1 MSTTT
6 YGTFASLDQAKEER
20 VSKDLRKGLGR
31 VIRPSTNTKGD
42 YSQIEN
48 IQLQV
53 FTALDVSKNSPQGQT
68 VQNSE
73 ESAAQALQ
81 ASVSEE

>member
-1 MSTTT
+1 MS
-6 YGTFASLDQAKEER
+6 AKI
-20 VSKDLRKGLGR
+20 LGR
-31 VIRPSTNTKGD
+31 IIRPSTNTKGD

-53 FTALDVSKNSPQGQT
+53 FTALDVPKNSPQGQT

-73 ESAAQALQ
+73 LQ
-81 ASVSEE
+81 KTQKLQLRPRLAKSEQVWLV

>member
-1 MSTTT
+1 MS
-6 YGTFASLDQAKEER
+6 AKI
-20 VSKDLRKGLGR
+20 LGR
-31 VIRPSTNTKGD
+31 IIRPSTNTKGD

-53 FTALDVSKNSPQGQT
+53 FTAVDVPKNSPQGQT

-73 ESAAQALQ
+73 ELQ
-81 ASVSEE
+81 KTQKLQLRPRLAKSEQVWLV

>member
-1 MSTTT
+1 MS
-6 YGTFASLDQAKEER
+6 AKI
-20 VSKDLRKGLGR
+20 LGR
-31 VIRPSTNTKGD
+31 IIRPSTNTKGD

-53 FTALDVSKNSPQGQT
+53 FTALDVPKNSPQGQT

-73 ESAAQALQ
+73 ELQ
-81 ASVSEE
+81 KTQKLVSKEWTSMACLGLQGKESSL